1 MLENAL
7 VPRASIDEIVGRRT
21 QSLELF
27 QQGYA
32 MIRSAREMAGRA
44 APNGYLPTFPDN
56 IKYML
61 ESCNERNES
70 DFNAGVTKLVDQAI
84 WDHSINVKIGRAAS
98 RVRVWQYWSISV
110 VAVQVKK
117 KTTNH

>member
-1 MLENAL
+1 MRQIRKKIKSLGSLWVRLERPEGRKMLENAL
-7 VPRASIDEIVGRRT
+7 VPRESIDEIVGRRT

-61 ESCNERNES
+61 ESCSERNES
-70 DFNAGVTKLVDQAI
+70 DCNAGVTKPVDKAK
-84 WDHSINVKIGRAAS
+84 NVKTA
-98 RVRVWQYWSISV
+98 
-110 VAVQVKK
+110 
-117 KTTNH
+117 